1 VTRQSLDFG
10 DQLIADHTVLWD
22 RMQSHRFVMDIMAG
36 RLPAAVFARYLVYEA
51 GFVATAVRIF
61 ALAVAKAPTLRE
73 QTWLVGVLKA
83 LTEEQM
89 EYFRAAFDHLGIDP
103 ERYDP
108 DDPRVTDFD
117 RGMLEIA
124 ETGGFAD
131 IITAMFA
138 AEWMY
143 LHWCRRAVRAEIA
156 DPVLKQWIDLH
167 AAESFGDQARWL
179 KAEVGR
185 HGATACESERER
197 LSRLFGNV
205 LKLEIAFHDA
215 AYGDG

>member
-1 VTRQSLDFG
+1 MTRQSLDFG
-10 DQLIADHTVLWD
+10 DQLVADHTVLWD
-22 RMQSHRFVMDIMAG
+22 RMQSHRFVLDIEAG
-36 RLPAAVFARYLVYEA
+36 LLPAAVFCRYLVYEA
-51 GFVATAVRIF
+51 EFVATAVRIF

-83 LTEEQM
+83 LTDEQIG
-89 EYFRAAFDHLGIDP
+89 YFRATFDDLGIDP
-103 ERYDP
+103 ERYDR

-131 IITAMFA
+131 IVTAMFA

-143 LHWCRRAVRAEIA
+143 WHWCTKAAQAEIA
-156 DPVLKQWIDLH
+156 DPVLKRWIDLH
-167 AAESFGDQARWL
+167 AAEGFADQARWL
-179 KAEVGR
+179 KAEVDR
-185 HGATACESERER
+185 HGENACESERER